1 MGQDHIR
8 YLTRQFYLKL
18 LKNHFYLPKICLH
31 NANGPFVFRKL
42 RNTVSAVCLCSLVTK
57 LGGAYLTKKMTLV
70 EMTDAFWFQ
79 PSKLWHDFRPKIKF
93 KLTSRICAAVS
104 SSTMRFSAMF
114 CFWENNFANNNWQ
127 ENFLLHTGYFSLEFP
142 GSSSIAVL
150 EKLFCLQILRAEHYW
165 FSKQPLI
172 LP

>member
-1 MGQDHIR
+1 MGRDHIR

-18 LKNHFYLPKICLH
+18 PQNHFYLPKICLH

-79 PSKLWHDFRPKIKF
+79 PSKLWHDFRPFKAKNQIKTHQKNLCRSLKF
-93 KLTSRICAAVS
+93 HNEIFGHVLFLRKQ
-104 SSTMRFSAMF
+104 F
-114 CFWENNFANNNWQ
+114 C
-127 ENFLLHTGYFSLEFP
+127 
-142 GSSSIAVL
+142 
-150 EKLFCLQILRAEHYW
+150 
-165 FSKQPLI
+165 KQ
-172 LP
+172 

>member
-1 MGQDHIR
+1 MGRDHIR
-8 YLTRQFYLKL
+8 YLTRQFYPKL

-57 LGGAYLTKKMTLV
+57 LGGAYLTKKNDISWNDRCILVPTVQTL
-70 EMTDAFWFQ
+70 AWFKAIQ
-79 PSKLWHDFRPKIKF
+79 SQKSNLNSPEEFVPQSLVPQWDFRPCF
-93 KLTSRICAAVS
+93 VS
-104 SSTMRFSAMF
+104 EKTILQTIIGRK
-114 CFWENNFANNNWQ
+114 
-127 ENFLLHTGYFSLEFP
+127 NFLLHTGYFSLEFP

-165 FSKQPLI
+165 FS
-172 LP
+172 